1 MDYSSAMLGGFL
13 GGALATAG
21 VFAAIVSIAIYVLLI
36 IGWWKIFT
44 KAGEAGWKSLIPFY
58 NIYTIFK
65 ICWET
70 KYFWFT
76 LLISVLSGVL
86 SAIPAVGGFLGA
98 ICSIALI
105 VLYVMQN
112 YKLAKAFGHGGG
124 YTVGLIFLP
133 NIFVLIL
140 GFGSSAYQGK
150 AA

>member
-1 MDYSSAMLGGFL
+1 MDYSSAMFGGFL

-21 VFAAIVSIAIYVLLI
+21 IFAGIISVAVYILLI

-65 ICWET
+65 ICWDT
-70 KYFWFT
+70 KYFWVS
-76 LLISVLSGVL
+76 LVISVLGGVL
-86 SAIPAVGGFLGA
+86 SAIPAVGGFLSA

-105 VLYVMQN
+105 VLYVIEN
-112 YKLAKAFGHGGG
+112 NKLAKAFGHGGG

-140 GFGSSAYQGK
+140 GFGSSTYKGK

>member
-21 VFAAIVSIAIYVLLI
+21 IAAAIVSIAIYVLLI

-76 LLISVLSGVL
+76 LLISVLSSVL
-86 SAIPAVGGFLGA
+86 AAIPAVGGFLSA

-105 VLYVMQN
+105 VLYVMEN